1 MILMFPQ
8 TDLFSI
14 FAFLFL
20 FCLHFGHFTAGEG
33 REKKAKQGDKI
44 HVNYS
49 HPLMLEPFREV
60 LGAPG
65 TYE

>member
-20 FCLHFGHFTAGEG
+20 FYLHFGHFTAGEG
-33 REKKAKQGDKI
+33 GENKAKQGDKI
-44 HVNYS
+44 QVNYS
-49 HPLMLEPFREV
+49 HPLLLELFRE
-60 LGAPG
+60 GF
-65 TYE
+65 